1 MPPIDININSDN
13 KNIKIIIDIDDNENY
28 TIRETIINN
37 KDEDNNNNV
46 FDKQLKTTKIVL
58 FVLFLNYGI
67 NTMIMTWLGFFS
79 SQFFNYGP
87 SKDLIVPFTH
97 LVIDT
102 WSEYICLSL
111 VMIYNDIV
119 IVVCADLVSPWIFS
133 HVMNGVQRKL
143 GTPKIETYILIQLY
157 FIMTAFMNI
166 AFIGVSSS
174 QIDFFIIGNIG
185 PIIAGFYSLWY
196 YIKMKQ

>member
-1 MPPIDININSDN
+1 MPQINININNGN
-13 KNIKIIIDIDDNENY
+13 KNTKFIIDIDEESENY
-28 TIRETIINN
+28 TIKEVNDN
-37 KDEDNNNNV
+37 EDNNNNV
-46 FDKQLKTTKIVL
+46 FNKQLRTTKIVL
-58 FVLFLNYGI
+58 CVLFINYII
-67 NTMIMTWLGFFS
+67 NSAIMGWLGFFS
-79 SQFFNYGP
+79 SSFFNYGP
-87 SKDLIVPFTH
+87 SDNLIVPFTH

-102 WSEYICLSL
+102 WSEYISL
-111 VMIYNDIV
+111 CIVMIYNDIV

-143 GTPKIETYILIQLY
+143 GTPKLETYILIQLY

-174 QIDFFIIGNIG
+174 QVDFFIIGNIG
-185 PIIAGFYSLWY
+185 PILAGFYSLWY